1 MLEKLFKYHKLWVE
15 MAKLFDNNNA
25 EDIVQDA
32 YIKLA
37 MYATEEK
44 CFINGKPNKN
54 YLFIVIRNTY
64 LSLYKGKFVV
74 VDFIDSETEE
84 DFSETIELD
93 WYRFR
98 TLCEAEVNSWDAYDK
113 KLFTLYRDSDM
124 SMRKLAKETG
134 ISFVSIF
141 HSLKAHKKKLRELF
155 QEDYNNLEL

>member
-1 MLEKLFKYHKLWVE
+1 

-32 YIKLA
+32 YIKLS

-84 DFSETIELD
+84 DFSETVELD

-134 ISFVSIF
+134 I
-141 HSLKAHKKKLRELF
+141 H
-155 QEDYNNLEL
+155 

>member
-1 MLEKLFKYHKLWVE
+1 MLEKLYKHHKELVA
-15 MAKLFDNNNA
+15 MAKLFDSSNA

-37 MYATEEK
+37 MYSNKEK
-44 CFINGKPNKN
+44 CFINDKPNKN

-64 LSLYKGKFVV
+64 FSLYKDKFVV
-74 VDFIDSETEE
+74 VDFLDSEVE
-84 DFSETIELD
+84 DNFSESVELD

>member
-1 MLEKLFKYHKLWVE
+1 MLEKLYKHHKEWVA
-15 MAKLFDNNNA
+15 MAKLFDSSNA

-37 MYATEEK
+37 MYSNEEK
-44 CFINGKPNKN
+44 CFINDKPNKN

-64 LSLYKGKFVV
+64 FSLYKDKFVV
-74 VDFIDSETEE
+74 VDFLDSEVE
-84 DFSETIELD
+84 DNFSESVELD

-98 TLCEAEVNSWDAYDK
+98 TLCEAEVNSWDQYDK

-141 HSLKAHKKKLRELF
+141 HSLKAHKKKLRDLF
-155 QEDYNNLEL
+155 QEDYDNLEL